1 MSRRRFAGGMSSLRQ
16 PSARCLAACSF
27 FNWVVYRGEPL
38 HRLERSRVDWAQA
51 NHGLG
56 ADTCQI
62 INAHTA
68 FLFFLPSFYPLPH
81 TRSGEGNTFICCYAY
96 LLHKHAPPLGR
107 NAYASIT
114 AAIFLGSQAFFIN
127 LIHLCQLLC
136 AVIWLSRSVCLEYV
150 SV

>member
-1 MSRRRFAGGMSSLRQ
+1 MSRRQLAGGMSPLQQ

-27 FNWVVYRGEPL
+27 FNWVVYSWEPL
-38 HRLERSRVDWAQA
+38 HRLERSRVDGAQA

-62 INAHTA
+62 IIAHTA

-107 NAYASIT
+107 KAYALIT
-114 AAIFLGSQAFFIN
+114 AAIFWLTSRFFFIN
-127 LIHLCQLLC
+127 LVHPLSPFVRCDL
-136 AVIWLSRSVCLEYV
+136 AVAVRLS
-150 SV
+150 